1 MLKNKNQL
9 QVNVI
14 TQSIPLVVKQLHD
27 ITFCGVNNCFLETHE
42 FSKCT
47 IRLKMQEL
55 RIVDFVFYVITFVL
69 AYLMN

>member
-1 MLKNKNQL
+1 MRTRDPGPGIQDPEPKTSILEPR
-9 QVNVI
+9 
-14 TQSIPLVVKQLHD
+14 TQDPSLRMY
-27 ITFCGVNNCFLETHE
+27 E
-42 FSKCT
+42 FNKCT